1 MQWRWFQDGRFFPA
15 RLTLFLPTESLL
27 PDAGAFFLLLWDGF
41 FCAIAAKLVRSK
53 FVV

>member
-1 MQWRWFQDGRFFPA
+1 
-15 RLTLFLPTESLL
+15 LL
-27 PDAGAFFLLLWDGF
+27 AGGADFFLVPREGL